1 MKKILFF
8 KTSSTVC
15 AGFPADRLIGIE
27 KSADDALDFY
37 FDDVENVTA
46 KAAKVSLTVA
56 IDDDT
61 TVKTYMERLAN
72 EISHGKSSVIVIY
85 DAANDVGFGGGDA
98 LVSAVAS
105 TALSNA

>member
-37 FDDVENVTA
+37 FDDVENLAA

-56 IDDDT
+56 TDDDT
-61 TVKTYMERLAN
+61 TMKTYMEKLAN
-72 EISHGKSSVIVIY
+72 EIAHGKSSVIVIY
-85 DAANDVGFGGGDA
+85 DAANDVGFGGGAD
-98 LVSAVAS
+98 LFSAVAS
-105 TALSNA
+105 LALTNA